1 MRERFCR
8 ITGVSSMAI
17 DTNPFVVLSYV
28 SGPALLTNATSLLLL
43 STTNRFARAVDRSR
57 HLTDIVARQPAGV
70 DLRVEINELPIVGRR
85 IKLIA
90 LALAGF
96 YLAAAMF
103 ALATVVSILGAVLAE
118 YLGGATLD
126 VIIGFAVFLGGV
138 GFAAFVT
145 GAFALVVE
153 TRLVMGA
160 LAFESDTALAAL
172 QRTIHP

>member
-1 MRERFCR
+1 
-8 ITGVSSMAI
+8 MAI

-43 STTNRFARAVDRSR
+43 STTNRFARAIDRSR
-57 HLTDIVARQPAGV
+57 HLTDLLAKRPEGR

-90 LALAGF
+90 LSIASF

-103 ALATVVSILGAVLAE
+103 ALATVTSILGAVLAE
-118 YLGGATLD
+118 QFGGAVLD
-126 VIIGFAVFLGGV
+126 VIVVFAVGLGAI

-145 GAFALVVE
+145 GAFALVIE

-160 LAFESDTALAAL
+160 LAFESNAAIAAL
-172 QRTIHP
+172 ERNR